1 MKKSTKLKTSYEKN
15 NVEKNAK
22 NHFNYKSN
30 KWITYKWSESQ
41 NQNWMI

>member
-30 KWITYKWSESQ
+30 K
-41 NQNWMI
+41 